1 MSQPKTDILKHTPTD
16 HKIHDLIKNR
26 WSPRKFADTPVSDTD
41 LQSLFEA
48 GRWAASCFNWQPWNI
63 VWGKKGSEAYD
74 RIMNVLVEFNQ
85 GWAKNAPVLMLG
97 VFDKKTP
104 EGKDNF
110 HALHDLG
117 QFAANMTI
125 QAHSMGIA
133 MHQMAG
139 LNNEDALKEFKFP
152 DTFHVATA
160 IAVGYYG
167 GEIEDLPEDLVS
179 EEKKDRQRKK
189 QDEFIFNGNY
199 VKRAEID
206 KENR

>member
-1 MSQPKTDILKHTPTD
+1 MSDKKNELLKETPTD

-48 GRWAASCFNWQPWNI
+48 GRWAASSNNFQPWKI
-63 VWGKKGSEAYD
+63 VWGKKGSETYD
-74 RIMNVLVEFNQ
+74 RIYETLAEFNQ
-85 GWAKNAPVLMLG
+85 GWADNAPVLLLG
-97 VFDKKTP
+97 AYDKKTP
-104 EGKDNF
+104 DGKDNF

-117 QFAANMTI
+117 MFAANMTI
-125 QAHSMGIA
+125 QAQSMGIA

-139 LNNEDALKEFKFP
+139 FDHEKAHKTFKFP
-152 DTFHVATA
+152 EDHHMATA

-167 GEIEDLPEDLVS
+167 GEMDDLSGDLKK

-189 QDEFIFNGNY
+189 QDEFVFNGNY
-199 VKRAEID
+199 VDRADVSED
-206 KENR
+206 K